1 MFDDESAHALL
12 VTPCAAV
19 LHTDSRYAEAARAAA
34 ADGPVAVDDARK
46 THAKFVADALAD
58 RCDAANAEGDAP
70 AASLVLGIEDSLAL
84 GEFRALEAALA
95 EAPAEVPRLQ
105 ETSRFVLDLRAV
117 KEPSEVARLR
127 AAQAVTDAAFAH
139 IVAFMR
145 PGMTEREVQIEL
157 EDFMRRHGAEGL
169 AFPSIVATGPNGC
182 LLYTSPSPRD
192 S

>member
-1 MFDDESAHALL
+1 MCCSADSAACAQTGASARRLDRLRAACADAGIDAFLVRDTSNIAWLTAFDGVFDDEGAHALL

-19 LHTDSRYAEAARAAA
+19 LHTDSRYADAARAAA

-46 THAKFVADALAD
+46 THAKFVADALGN

-84 GEFRALEAALA
+84 GEFRALEAARA
-95 EAPAEVPRLQ
+95 EAPAEVPSLQ

-127 AAQAVTDAAFAH
+127 AA
-139 IVAFMR
+139 
-145 PGMTEREVQIEL
+145 
-157 EDFMRRHGAEGL
+157 
-169 AFPSIVATGPNGC
+169 
-182 LLYTSPSPRD
+182 
-192 S
+192 

>member
-1 MFDDESAHALL
+1 M
-12 VTPCAAV
+12 
-19 LHTDSRYAEAARAAA
+19 
-34 ADGPVAVDDARK
+34 
-46 THAKFVADALAD
+46 
-58 RCDAANAEGDAP
+58 
-70 AASLVLGIEDSLAL
+70 LGIEDSLAL
-84 GEFRALEAALA
+84 GEFRALEAALV
-95 EAPAEVPRLQ
+95 EAPAEVPRLH

-169 AFPSIVATGPNGC
+169 AFPSIVATGPNGASPMPSRAPHGSRRVSASC
-182 LLYTSPSPRD
+182 STSGPVPAATAPT
-192 S
+192 